1 MVPAAQAAEATG
13 AVVVVDVLR
22 AFTTA
27 AYAFAAGARR
37 IWLVASVDEALAKKA
52 QRPGVVLM
60 GEDGG
65 RRVAGFDFSNSP
77 VEVADADLDG
87 REVVQR
93 TSAGT
98 RAVVAASAATRCWC
112 ASLVC
117 ATATA
122 KAVDASGLGDPTYI
136 ISGWRDASRPG
147 DDDRE
152 TALLIERVRAGEP
165 IRAPETAQA
174 VAASR
179 EADVTLALGAGH
191 VDPRDIEYATRV
203 DAFDFAM
210 EVRRSPAGL
219 EVISL

>member
-1 MVPAAQAAEATG
+1 MVPAAQAGEATG
-13 AVVVVDVLR
+13 AVVVIDVLR

-37 IWLVASVDEALAKKA
+37 IRLVASVDEALAMKA
-52 QRPGVVLM
+52 KRPDAVLM

-65 RRVAGFDFSNSP
+65 RRVAGFDLSNSP
-77 VEVADADLDG
+77 VEVAGADLVG
-87 REVVQR
+87 REVVHR
-93 TSAGT
+93 TSSGT

-122 KAVDASGLGDPTYI
+122 KAVNASGLGDPTYV

-152 TALLIERVRAGEP
+152 TALLIERVRIGESA
-165 IRAPETAQA
+165 RASETAHA
-174 VAASR
+174 VATSQ
-179 EADVTLALGAGH
+179 EAEVTLALGAGD

-219 EVISL
+219 VISL